1 MHSDEVYIITFSSLA
16 LLGPGAFRS
25 PSDVMRRC
33 DIFCGNI
40 NHEMVAKVIFL
51 NKKYT
56 K

>member
-1 MHSDEVYIITFSSLA
+1 MQKEVKGVTHGWSIKTKLIN
-16 LLGPGAFRS
+16 GW
-25 PSDVMRRC
+25 VMC
-33 DIFCGNI
+33 NI

>member
-1 MHSDEVYIITFSSLA
+1 MQKEVKGVTHGWSIKTKQIN
-16 LLGPGAFRS
+16 GW
-25 PSDVMRRC
+25 VRC
-33 DIFCGNI
+33 NI

>member
-1 MHSDEVYIITFSSLA
+1 MQKEVKGVTHGWSIKTKIN
-16 LLGPGAFRS
+16 GW
-25 PSDVMRRC
+25 VMC
-33 DIFCGNI
+33 NI